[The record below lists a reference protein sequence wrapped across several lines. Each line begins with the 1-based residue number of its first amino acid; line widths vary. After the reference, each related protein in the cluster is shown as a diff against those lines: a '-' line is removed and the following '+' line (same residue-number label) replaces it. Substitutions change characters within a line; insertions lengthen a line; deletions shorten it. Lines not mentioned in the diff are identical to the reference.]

1 MIYSRSAEYAIRAFV
16 NLAQV
21 QEGKYAMV
29 KNIAA
34 QEDIPAH
41 FLAKIL
47 QQLARKGLLRSS
59 KGPTGG
65 FALRIDA
72 SEIRLL
78 DIVEALDGLAPYQ
91 QCASGLAECSDDMP
105 CSMHDSWIALRSRIM
120 DYLGRNTIAD
130 LAKALELKKKTLAA
144 AKQRKTRRAA
154 AAAKRA

>member
-16 NLAQV
+16 HLAQV

-29 KNIAA
+29 KNIAE
-34 QEDIPAH
+34 QEEIPAH

-65 FALRIDA
+65 FSLKVDPG
-72 SEIRLL
+72 EIRLL

-91 QCASGLAECSDDMP
+91 QCALGLSVCNDEMP
-105 CSMHDSWIALRSRIM
+105 CGLHDHWKNLRSRIM
-120 DYLGRNTIAD
+120 EYLGRNTIAD
-130 LAKALELKKKTLAA
+130 LVRALEQKKKALAAPKKARRPAA
-144 AKQRKTRRAA
+144 TK
-154 AAAKRA
+154 